1 MRRSHESAIRGVAPV
16 KSTNRYSWIAA
27 CVLFVLI
34 GVGLDALGGAILA
47 RMQGAARAGAQ
58 AGSVNL
64 FLENLDRDL
73 LVFGSSR
80 AVYHID
86 PEILEAELGL
96 TGYNGGELGQGIQY
110 AYALAAFAV
119 DAGTSARVFV
129 LQVDEAN
136 LFESQSVRLGR
147 LMPYYG
153 RVDVVDQMLER
164 IGPTAQLK
172 LSSSTYRYNSLL
184 LPVVVS
190 LLRGA
195 VPESNGFVPLRRKAG
210 LEERS
215 HATALSERAID
226 PITVRAL
233 RDFLRDACAAG
244 IETVV
249 IMGPRWRPDGWRA
262 EELVAQQ
269 AYAEIVAEEGGHFAR
284 LATEEVPAFRD
295 EALWADTAHLTP
307 EGAVVLSHALSD
319 EIRRIGVPQAR
330 GGREIRAACQKATSL

>member
-1 MRRSHESAIRGVAPV
+1 VRRSHESAIRGVAPV
-16 KSTNRYSWIAA
+16 KSTNRYSWIAT

-64 FLENLDRDL
+64 FLENMDRDL

-119 DAGTSARVFV
+119 DAGTSARIFV
-129 LQVDEAN
+129 LQVDEPN

-172 LSSSTYRYNSLL
+172 LGSSTYRYNSLL
-184 LPVVVS
+184 LPVVV
-190 LLRGA
+190 
-195 VPESNGFVPLRRKAG
+195 
-210 LEERS
+210 
-215 HATALSERAID
+215 D
-226 PITVRAL
+226 PVAVRAL

-249 IMGPRWRPDGWRA
+249 MMGPRWRPDGWRA

-307 EGAVVLSHALSD
+307 EGAAVLSHALSE

-330 GGREIRAACQKATSL
+330 GGRGIRAACQKATSL